1 LFDGLATSAPAAPV
15 EVTSAPAPGQPEQP
29 AVAYRP
35 TSQADLAPVG
45 ERAKLE
51 ANLTALRTL
60 AALQEAGRPATAGEQ
75 SVLARW
81 SGWGALPHVFD
92 PAHPEHAGVRTELQ
106 ALLGQAGYR
115 AASRTTLNA
124 HYTDAA
130 LVQAIW
136 DTLGQAGFGGT
147 AGRVL
152 EPGCGAGTFLGVAP
166 QTATQLVGV
175 ELDPASAAIAAAL
188 YPHAQ
193 VRAESF
199 GDTRLPA
206 GSVDL
211 VVGNVPFGKIALHDP
226 VHNPNRQ
233 SLHNHFIL
241 KSLALTRPGG
251 VVAVLTSHWTLDA
264 TNPAAR
270 REIAALG
277 QLVAAIRLPNTVH
290 ERAAGT
296 RVLTDLLVLRR
307 HHPDDH
313 QRLISGVDPTGHVA
327 PEPQWPGWERAVPVD
342 LEQYPDI
349 RSQPG
354 RQGPAV
360 NEVFGAHPEWVLGQ
374 TTVRN
379 GQFGPTIEVLD
390 TTGPAGTAG
399 DDVVVTGVPAVADLL
414 RARLGAALTGAAADL
429 PGGTLFG
436 PAPEDG
442 TTGPLLR
449 APAPVDHVHG
459 HIAVDPAKAGAFTVV
474 EDGVLRPQTDV
485 PATQAKELTALL
497 GLRDLTMRLLTAEA
511 ASAQDSRDLAILRGQ
526 LNTAYDSY
534 ATRWGPI
541 NRVTTRRTGKTDPET
556 GKESLA
562 RVRPPQGKF
571 RADPHSP
578 AVYALEDYDATNNTA
593 NKAPILRG
601 RVVAPRPVR
610 LGADTPADALAIC
623 LDIYGEVRL
632 AEVARLLGADEP
644 TARADLGALVFDEP
658 EPHRQGAEAIDQD
671 AGQDVDQGAEGPGPG
686 RLVAAA
692 EYLSGNVR
700 EKLRAAEQAA
710 EQVEGVD
717 WRVNV
722 EALRTVVPVDL
733 SPAEIDG
740 RLGASWIGAADVAQF
755 LRETLDD
762 TSIKVE
768 NPGGST
774 WAVQGAR
781 YTVLACST
789 WGTGR
794 ANAIDLVLAVLEQK
808 PIKVTDEIEGGRR
821 VVNLTETVAAQEKAA
836 GLGERF
842 TEWLWEDPERATRL
856 SAHYN
861 DTFNAIV
868 LRSYAAEG
876 QAMQL
881 PGLAVTFVPRPHQ
894 RAAVARIVSE
904 PAVLLGHEVGA
915 GKTAEMICGAMEL
928 RRLGMARKPAVVVP
942 NHMLEQFTREWLQTY
957 PQARVLAAGTEDLA
971 GDKRRLL
978 VARVAT
984 GDWDAV
990 ILSRSAFERIP
1001 LAKQAKQAYLD
1012 RQNDQLR
1019 DQIANSRAGS
1029 GLTTKK
1035 LERALASAEQ
1045 RVQALLD
1052 SVKDVGVSFEQTG
1065 VDYLFVDEAHGYKN
1079 LMLTSNIPGVGVE
1092 GSQRAS
1098 DLDMKMDY
1106 LRGKHGHRVA
1116 TFATATPIAN
1126 SVSEAYT
1133 MARYLRPDVLDAA
1146 GITDFDSWAATF
1158 GEVTTALELAP
1169 DGSNFRM
1176 QSRFAKFRNVPE
1188 LLRMWHVSADI
1199 KTAADLDLPTPDL
1212 LGGAAETVV
1221 VPPSAGLG
1229 LLMKELSG
1237 RAERVQGRQV
1247 DPAEDNMLRIATHGR
1262 MGALDLRLL
1271 DRTEGE
1277 PTKLTVAADRI
1288 ASIHHTHADRR
1299 YPGGDLPGSL
1309 QLVFCDLGTPNKG
1322 PQVWNV
1328 YDQLRELLADRG
1340 VGRAGV
1346 RFVHEAKND
1355 RAKGELFAA
1364 CRTGQVSILVG
1375 STEKMGVGTNV
1386 QARAVAL
1393 HHLDCPWR
1401 PADLAQREGRI
1412 LRQGNQNQAV
1422 EIIRYVSEA
1431 SFDAYL
1437 WQTVERKAR
1446 FIAQVMRGT
1455 LDVREIEDIGD
1466 TALSYSEVKAL
1477 ATGDPRILDKARA
1490 DTDLARLERLERAHN
1505 TAGRS
1510 LGQTVDAADRLLPRL
1525 GSELRQVDAAL
1536 PRAID
1541 TRGEAFAI
1549 TLAGR
1554 RYTSRGDAAAAL
1566 RDVLVALPLPPAGA
1580 GSALAEPQPI
1590 GQVGGFTVLARTQR
1604 YPQQR
1609 LHLSLDGVPRSG
1621 TAVEYGELRADRP
1634 VGLVTRLE
1642 NRSASLPK
1650 TRSDLTEEITR
1661 NTRERER
1668 ASAAL
1673 LTPFQHTDAL
1683 REARA
1688 LSQRLADAL
1697 AKELDNKRDT
1707 GEQLDDVVPAAE
1719 AAHGPVARGGPDNS
1733 RPSAAGVAAT
1743 TAQVQA
1749 APAQTQH
1756 VQAAP
1761 AQVLHSTQQQQE
1773 TRHGRWQHL
1782 CGQLDAR
1789 LPADPH
1795 WPVLA
1800 GALDRVDAAGLDVS
1814 ATLAPLF
1821 PLSEDNPG
1829 RNLHHRL
1836 MGVAREATVERP
1848 RFRPGAPEAPAHRTA
1863 ETPPAASRPVTR
1875 PIGR

>member
-1 LFDGLATSAPAAPV
+1 
-15 EVTSAPAPGQPEQP
+15 
-29 AVAYRP
+29 
-35 TSQADLAPVG
+35 VG
-45 ERAKLE
+45 ERAKLA
-51 ANLTALRTL
+51 ANL
-60 AALQEAGRPATAGEQ
+60 AALRALHGLQRRDRPATTDEQ
-75 SVLARW
+75 AVLARW
-81 SGWGALPHVFD
+81 SGWGALPQVFD
-92 PAHPEHAGVRTELQ
+92 ATHPEHEEVRSEVQ
-106 ALLGQAGYR
+106 ALLGPAGYR

-136 DTLGQAGFGGT
+136 DILEQAGFAST
-147 AGRVL
+147 TGRVL
-152 EPGCGAGTFLGVAP
+152 EPGCGAGTFLGLAP
-166 QTATQLVGV
+166 QTATEMVGV
-175 ELDPASAAIAAAL
+175 ELDPTSAAIAAAL

-199 GDTRLPA
+199 AETRLPG

-226 VHNPNRQ
+226 VHNPNGQ

-241 KSLALTRPGG
+241 KSLALARSGG

-277 QLVAAIRLPNTVH
+277 DLVAAVRLPSTVH
-290 ERAAGT
+290 EKAAGT

-307 HHPDDH
+307 HHPDDQQPPVERVH
-313 QRLISGVDPTGHVA
+313 RPGHAA
-327 PEPQWPGWERAVPVD
+327 PERQWPAWERAVPVD
-342 LEQYPDI
+342 LEQYPHV
-349 RSQPG
+349 RSSQPG

-360 NEVFGAHPEWVLGQ
+360 NEVFGAHPEWVLGE

-379 GQFGPTIEVLD
+379 GQFGPTVEVLD
-390 TTGPAGTAG
+390 TTGPADAAG
-399 DDVVVTGVPAVADLL
+399 VGAVADLL
-414 RARLGAALTGAAADL
+414 RDRLGAALQRAAYDL
-429 PGGTLFG
+429 PGGALFG
-436 PAPEDG
+436 PAPAAG
-442 TTGPLLR
+442 TSVPLLR
-449 APAPVDHVHG
+449 ATAPVDHVQG
-459 HIAVDPAKAGAFTVV
+459 HIAVDQAKPGAFTVV
-474 EDGVLRPQTDV
+474 ADGVLRPKDDV

-497 GLRDLTMRLLTAEA
+497 GLRDLTMSLLTTEA
-511 ASAQDSRDLAILRGQ
+511 ASAEDSPALSVLRGQ
-526 LNTAYDSY
+526 LNAAYDSY

-541 NRVTTRRTGKTDPET
+541 NRVTTRRTGRTAPET
-556 GKESLA
+556 GEQTLA
-562 RVRPPQGKF
+562 RIRPPQGTF

-578 AVYALEDYDATNNTA
+578 AVYALEDYDATANTA
-593 NKAPILRG
+593 AKAPILRG

-623 LDIYGEVRL
+623 LDTYGEVRL
-632 AEVARLLGADEP
+632 TEVARLLGTDET
-644 TARADLGALVFDEP
+644 TARTDLGPLVFDEP
-658 EPHRQGAEAIDQD
+658 VAYRAADDQQSQNRDHVDENRDQD
-671 AGQDVDQGAEGPGPG
+671 VQVLGTG

-700 EKLRAAEQAA
+700 VKLRSAQHAV
-710 EQVEGVD
+710 EQVELGAGSEVD

-722 EALRTVVPVDL
+722 VALREVVPTDL
-733 SPAEIDG
+733 TLAEIDG

-762 TSIKVE
+762 SSVQVE

-774 WAVQGAR
+774 WAVRGNR
-781 YTVLACST
+781 HTVLAHST
-789 WGTGR
+789 WGTTR
-794 ANAIDLVLAVLEQK
+794 ASAVDLVLSVLEQK
-808 PIKVTDEIEGGRR
+808 PIKVTDEVEGGRR

-836 GLGERF
+836 ELGERF
-842 TEWLWEDPERATRL
+842 TEWLWEEPERATRL
-856 SAHYN
+856 TAHYN

-868 LRSYAAEG
+868 LRNYTTEG
-876 QAMQL
+876 EAMRL

-915 GKTAEMICGAMEL
+915 GKTAEMVIGAMEL

-1001 LAKQAKQAYLD
+1001 LALPAKRAYLD
-1012 RQNDQLR
+1012 RQSDQLR
-1019 DQIANSRAGS
+1019 EQIAHSKAGS
-1029 GLTTKK
+1029 ALTTKR
-1035 LERALASAEQ
+1035 LEKALASAEQ
-1045 RVQALLD
+1045 RLQALTD
-1052 SVKDVGVSFEQTG
+1052 SVKDVGVTFEQTG
-1065 VDYLFVDEAHGYKN
+1065 IDYLFVDEAHGYKN

-1098 DLDMKMDY
+1098 DLDMKLDY

-1133 MARYLRPDVLDAA
+1133 MARYLRPDVMDAA
-1146 GITDFDSWAATF
+1146 GIIDFDSWAGTF

-1188 LLRMWHVSADI
+1188 LLRMWHLSADI
-1199 KTAADLDLPTPDL
+1199 KTAADLDLPRPEL
-1212 LGGAAETVV
+1212 AGGTAETVV
-1221 VPPSAGLG
+1221 VAPSTQLR
-1229 LLMKELSG
+1229 LLMKELSE
-1237 RAERVQGRQV
+1237 RAQKVQGRQV

-1262 MGALDLRLL
+1262 LGALDLRLL
-1271 DRTEGE
+1271 DRTEGD

-1299 YPGGDLPGSL
+1299 YPGSDLPGSL
-1309 QLVFCDLGTPNKG
+1309 QLVFSDLGTPKG
-1322 PQVWNV
+1322 RESWNV
-1328 YDQLRELLADRG
+1328 YDALRDLLAARG
-1340 VGRAGV
+1340 VPRDAV

-1364 CRTGQVSILVG
+1364 CRTGQVSVLIG

-1412 LRQGNQNQAV
+1412 LRQGNQNDTV

-1490 DTDLARLERLERAHN
+1490 DTDVARLERLERAHN
-1505 TAGRS
+1505 AAGHH
-1510 LGQTVDAADRLLPRL
+1510 LTHTIDTADRLLPQL
-1525 GSELRQVDAAL
+1525 VGELQQVDAAI
-1536 PRAID
+1536 PRALD
-1541 TRGEAFAI
+1541 TRGDAFTL

-1554 RYTSRGDAAAAL
+1554 RHTSRGDAAAAL
-1566 RDVLVALPLPPAGA
+1566 RDVLLALPLPAAGP
-1580 GSALAEPQPI
+1580 GSARAEPKPI
-1590 GQVGGFTVLARTQR
+1590 GSVGGCTVLASTQR
-1604 YPQQR
+1604 YPEQR

-1621 TAVEYGELRADRP
+1621 TAVEYSELRADRP

-1642 NRSASLPK
+1642 NRAASLPR
-1650 TRSDLTEEITR
+1650 TRSEITGEA
-1661 NTRERER
+1661 ERLTTERDR
-1668 ASAAL
+1668 ASTAL
-1673 LTPFQHTDAL
+1673 LAPFQHTDAL
-1683 REARA
+1683 RATRA
-1688 LSQRLADAL
+1688 TSQRLADEL
-1697 AKELDNKRDT
+1697 AKGLGK
-1707 GEQLDDVVPAAE
+1707 GLDDKPNASEHTNNLAPA
-1719 AAHGPVARGGPDNS
+1719 
-1733 RPSAAGVAAT
+1733 SAA
-1743 TAQVQA
+1743 AQQPTPRVGPAQPEPSTA
-1749 APAQTQH
+1749 APAGTSTTSAQM
-1756 VQAAP
+1756 QAA
-1761 AQVLHSTQQQQE
+1761 QQQQ
-1773 TRHGRWQHL
+1773 TRHAHWQQL
-1782 CGQLDAR
+1782 CRRLDPR
-1789 LPADPH
+1789 LPDDPH
-1795 WPVLA
+1795 WPVLVRV
-1800 GALDRVDAAGLDVS
+1800 LDRVDVAGLDV
-1814 ATLAPLF
+1814 AAALPPLF
-1821 PLSEDNPG
+1821 PLPDTHPG
-1829 RNLHHRL
+1829 RTLQWRL
-1836 MGVAREATVERP
+1836 VGVANE
-1848 RFRPGAPEAPAHRTA
+1848 
-1863 ETPPAASRPVTR
+1863 AASAAATPRGGYDPASVPAGPRPTLAAQ
-1875 PIGR
+1875 PTASPSPGRSVGP